1 MDALPTAGP
10 VGAGP
15 VFSSRAVRDAAVVT
29 AAVEALKRFADGM
42 EPVDDLAFRLEG
54 LSTDQ
59 LNFLQLSVEPLLL
72 HRCVARGEDSK
83 GAKAAALRRMLGDLA
98 AGTSPASF
106 SWSRPEK
113 APATLAAA
121 PALAPV
127 VPPVTAPPRSR
138 TPPVPLPPR
147 RPPPALSPAL
157 RPLPPRQSVPGP
169 AAPLP
174 AVGSEPAAAVAE
186 MDIPRI
192 IIPAQTSPPAESI
205 AAVPPPA
212 PPPRPAA
219 TADVARLSRAE
230 ADRRRM
236 RLLDDLTTHLSSSEA
251 VP

>member
-113 APATLAAA
+113 APAILAAA
-121 PALAPV
+121 PALPPV

-138 TPPVPLPPR
+138 TPPVPPR

-174 AVGSEPAAAVAE
+174 AVGSMEPAAAAAE

-192 IIPAQTSPPAESI
+192 IIPAQTSLPAESI
-205 AAVPPPA
+205 AAVPAPA
-212 PPPRPAA
+212 PRPAA